1 MREANERFFIY
12 TSEMQPTLEA
22 LLAYAAQRGIPMT
35 DLQVRTPTLEDV
47 FLDLTGRELR
57 PE

>member
-1 MREANERFFIY
+1 MVY
-12 TSEMQPTLEA
+12 TTEMQRTLEA
-22 LLAYAAQRGIPMT
+22 LLTYAAQRSIPMT

-47 FLDLTGRELR
+47 FLDLTGREFR